1 MNAESLLAVRLVL
14 HVLTALFL
22 ACYFR
27 PDAKFKWFPS
37 LVAAGLLCSS
47 GAMAIQIITTWS
59 VMALQP
65 PQPALTAF
73 LFFVLVPVAWTRGD
87 MATLLD
93 RGSRAHNDLC
103 AWMST
108 RHK

>member
-1 MNAESLLAVRLVL
+1 MNAETLLAVRLTL

-27 PDAKFKWFPS
+27 PDARFKWFPS

-47 GAMAIQIITTWS
+47 GAMAIQIVTTWS
-59 VMALQP
+59 VMTLQP

-73 LFFVLVPVAWTRGD
+73 LFFVFVPIAWTRGD
-87 MATLLD
+87 VATLLD
-93 RGSRAHNDLC
+93 RGSKAHDKMCN
-103 AWMST
+103 WMST
-108 RHK
+108 HRK